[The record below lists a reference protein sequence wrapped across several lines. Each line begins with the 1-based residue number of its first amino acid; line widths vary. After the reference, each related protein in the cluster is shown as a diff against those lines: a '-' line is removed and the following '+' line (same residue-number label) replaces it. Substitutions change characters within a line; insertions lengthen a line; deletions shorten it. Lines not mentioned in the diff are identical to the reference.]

1 MPASKL
7 DENTPASLTVSL
19 NGQSVHF
26 GQTIQ
31 PQKKWTLFLVPES
44 PYYRVKLD
52 PSSGAVR
59 SIYDKQ
65 LQKELVDEK
74 SSYRFGQYLY
84 VAGGDKEPN
93 SILQYR
99 VVSPKPD
106 LQIHAAAQGHLVSVE
121 PTVYGWRAPL
131 ESSAENTPMIASE
144 IRLFENE
151 KKI

>member
-74 SSYRFGQYLY
+74 SPYRFGQYL
-84 VAGGDKEPN
+84 
-93 SILQYR
+93 
-99 VVSPKPD
+99 
-106 LQIHAAAQGHLVSVE
+106 
-121 PTVYGWRAPL
+121 
-131 ESSAENTPMIASE
+131 
-144 IRLFENE
+144 
-151 KKI
+151 